1 MSLTSCSAY
10 VSAKIKW
17 LKKYTQYDSYFHNN
31 TLKILISLLYLQ
43 NASCLKKTVHMLFV
57 VDAGADILIFG
68 SRFLLKLAYMDN
80 QYGTLHC
87 IQGLQ

>member
-31 TLKILISLLYLQ
+31 TLKCTDITAVPSKCELF
-43 NASCLKKTVHMLFV
+43 KKTVHMLFV